1 MRLEIKTLKPGSS
14 KFVSSK
20 DCSQASSVAKGPSGI
35 QLALY
40 KNHYFINEKTPVSR
54 RWLNNYNKIE

>member
-1 MRLEIKTLKPGSS
+1 MKLETKTLKPGSS

-20 DCSQASSVAKGPSGI
+20 DPSGI

-54 RWLNNYNKIE
+54 RWLNNYNKIEQLYKDH

>member
-1 MRLEIKTLKPGSS
+1 MKLETKTLKPGSS

-20 DCSQASSVAKGPSGI
+20 DPSGI

>member
-1 MRLEIKTLKPGSS
+1 MRLEIKTLKQGSS

-20 DCSQASSVAKGPSGI
+20 DSTGI